1 MTVVATVGTT
11 HPLAFAGLA
20 FATLA
25 LAGESIRP
33 VCVVAGVTAQDG
45 ARVLARAPV
54 DVQTIG
60 AQFAALRD
68 ASVGAFHVGALLS
81 AEVVHAVADG
91 LSHYPQVPVVLDPV
105 LAATGGDALA
115 DEPTRVALRER
126 LIPRATLVTPNLDEA
141 SLFLAREVRDVA
153 AMRRAAADIVA
164 LGAQAALVKGG
175 HLSGA
180 AIDVFADASGTRD
193 LLASRIAA
201 QLRGTGDL
209 LAVTIAGALARGA
222 GLPEAIEHAR
232 ARVRE
237 AIERGVPF
245 AGTRVVRWPER

>member
-20 FATLA
+20 FAMLA
-25 LAGESIRP
+25 LAEERIRP
-33 VCVVAGVTAQDG
+33 VCVVTGVTAQDA
-45 ARVLARAPV
+45 ARVLARAPLEA
-54 DVQTIG
+54 QTIG
-60 AQFAALRD
+60 AQFAALRG
-68 ASVGAFHVGALLS
+68 AGVGAFHVGALLS
-81 AEVVHAVADG
+81 ADVVHAVADG
-91 LSHYPQVPVVLDPV
+91 LSHYPHVPMVLDPV
-105 LAATGGDALA
+105 LAASGGDALA

-141 SLFLAREVRDVA
+141 SLLLAREVRDLE
-153 AMRRAAADIVA
+153 AMRRAAADFVA

-175 HLSGA
+175 HLPGA
-180 AIDVFADASGTRD
+180 AIDVFADASGTREF
-193 LLASRIAA
+193 LAARIAA

-222 GLPEAIEHAR
+222 RLPEAIEHAR

-237 AIERGVPF
+237 GIEHGVGF
-245 AGTRVVRWPER
+245 AGTRVARWPQR